1 MQQKLILSGNENEEM
16 DMKLNL
22 KNRNRCTTLGLLCLM
37 MLSVVGCKVY
47 DKFTE
52 PNLQSMTVTDVEVKL
67 VEQSDEAARFD
78 VTLTIRNPNTTPLP
92 LGVADIALEVQ
103 DHGRA
108 STRYLLHRTV
118 PANAEQTVTV
128 PVVIVTN
135 TPVSAGTQY
144 GTRGTVSYQP
154 PGEFR
159 KIMTDSKVPLP
170 TVLFN
175 TTGQF

>member
-1 MQQKLILSGNENEEM
+1 MKIVKQMAAIVLTAFILGNQVSAEKFLYDNQITAE
-16 DMKLNL
+16 DL
-22 KNRNRCTTLGLLCLM
+22 K
-37 MLSVVGCKVY
+37 SI
-47 DKFTE
+47 
-52 PNLQSMTVTDVEVKL
+52 QSVEVKL

-78 VTLTIRNPNTTPLP
+78 VTITIANPNTTPLP
-92 LGVADIALEVQ
+92 LGVATVDLEVQ
-103 DHGRA
+103 DHGKA

-118 PANAEQTVTV
+118 PANAEQTATV
-128 PVVIVTN
+128 PVVIVTK

-144 GTRGTVSYQP
+144 GSRGTVSYQP

-170 TVLFN
+170 TVTFN

>member
-1 MQQKLILSGNENEEM
+1 
-16 DMKLNL
+16 
-22 KNRNRCTTLGLLCLM
+22 
-37 MLSVVGCKVY
+37 MLSITGCKVY

-52 PNLQSMTVTDVEVKL
+52 PSLQSMTIKTVEVKL

-78 VTLTIRNPNTTPLP
+78 VTITIANPNTTPLP
-92 LGVADIALEVQ
+92 LGVATVDLEVQ
-103 DHGRA
+103 DHGKA

-118 PANAEQTVTV
+118 PANAEQTATV
-128 PVVIVTN
+128 PVVIVTK

-144 GTRGTVSYQP
+144 GSRGTVSYQP

-170 TVLFN
+170 TVTFN